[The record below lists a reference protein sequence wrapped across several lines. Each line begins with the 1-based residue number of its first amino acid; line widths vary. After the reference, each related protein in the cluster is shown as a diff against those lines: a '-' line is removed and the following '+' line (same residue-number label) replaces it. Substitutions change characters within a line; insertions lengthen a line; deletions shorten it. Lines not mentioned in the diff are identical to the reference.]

1 MSNLSQFSEKLAKL
15 KTQTFTSSGT
25 FTVPAGVETLFV
37 TMCGGGG
44 GFFDEQYYAVYVRN
58 GAGAGGYYLNEPVAV
73 TPGATLTITVAAGG
87 NSGVRVY
94 FANGTYGY
102 VYGSAKTGGTSSIAN
117 GATTLI
123 KATGGTPGRASQN
136 PGGAGHGGW
145 PRGSG
150 GGAEATTAGYYGF
163 GGSVGYGGTN
173 AFNLSSQYSIGM
185 KTNVDVG
192 STAPGMGE
200 FPGTGP
206 NSAVSP
212 IPGGYGA
219 GANWNATYND
229 TVRTPGGNGIITIS
243 YFEV

>member
-44 GFFDEQYYAVYVRN
+44 GFFDEQYYAVKARF
-58 GAGAGGYYLNEPVAV
+58 GAGSAGYYLNEPVTV
-73 TPGATLTITVAAGG
+73 TPGTTLTVAVAAGG
-87 NSGVRVY
+87 SSAVRVY
-94 FANGTYGY
+94 YANGSYGY
-102 VYGSAKTGGTSSIAN
+102 IFGSATTGGTSSIAN

-123 KATGGTPGRASQN
+123 KATGGGAGRASQSSGYSGN
-136 PGGAGHGGW
+136 GGW

-150 GGAEATTAGYYGF
+150 GGANAISSGYYGF
-163 GGSVGYGGTN
+163 SGCAGVGGTN
-173 AFNLSSQYSIGM
+173 AFGLSSQYSIGL

-192 STAPGMGE
+192 STSPGMGE
-200 FPGTGP
+200 FPGTGS

-229 TVRTPGGNGIITIS
+229 TVRTPGGAGIITIS